1 MVKRVCN
8 RVQWRRRWL
17 GVMALGLWLV
27 LAVVWTPLAGAVGL
41 ATMRE
46 VPWQVV
52 EMPTDA
58 ILLDI
63 AFTDAAAVHGWLVGD
78 KGTLLETEDGG
89 VTWAVRTVPAELSE
103 AYLSSISFA
112 GEEGWIVGEPK
123 VLLHTTD
130 GGKQWERLRL
140 SEKLPGEPMK
150 VTALGPLTAE
160 MVTTVGAIYR
170 STDGGKNWK
179 ALVDDAIGVLKNIA
193 RDREGHYLGVS
204 SRGSFYVLYEPGSRA
219 WQPFPRESSRRIQ
232 NMGFGPGTRA
242 WKLNQGAEIAFTEDF
257 HTGKWSKPI
266 KPGKTLSF
274 GYLGAGFQNDHDL
287 WVVGGSALLIH
298 SPDGGKTWEQVNKL
312 ANVPANFY
320 AVTFPTP
327 ERGFILGQRGT
338 LLRYAPA

>member
-1 MVKRVCN
+1 MVKQVCN
-8 RVQWRRRWL
+8 RVAW
-17 GVMALGLWLV
+17 GVSLGLWFV
-27 LAVVWTPLAGAVGL
+27 LATVWTPMAGAVGL

-58 ILLDI
+58 ILLDV
-63 AFTDAAAVHGWLVGD
+63 AFTDANALHGWLVGD

-89 VTWAVRTVPAELSE
+89 VTWTGQSLPADLKEDLGE
-103 AYLSSISFA
+103 AYFNSVSFA

-130 GGKQWERLRL
+130 GGKHWDRLVL

-150 VTALGPLTAE
+150 ITALAPESAE
-160 MVTTVGAIYR
+160 MATTVGAIYR
-170 STDGGKNWK
+170 TADGGKNWK

-193 RDREGHYLGVS
+193 RDPEGHYLGVS

-219 WQPFPRESSRRIQ
+219 WKPFPRESSRRIQ
-232 NMGFGPGTRA
+232 NMGFGPGTQA

-257 HTGKWSKPI
+257 HTGTWSKPL

-298 SPDGGKTWEQVNKL
+298 SPDGGKTWEQVSKVS
-312 ANVPANFY
+312 NVPANFY
-320 AVTFPTP
+320 AVNFPTP